1 MELIYPPLFSYDFDN
16 EQQLFPRIWWFLLT
30 ESYCVVRSKNGIFK
44 YYSDKFRA
52 TKCYHLTFVYGKYET
67 VQRKRN
73 KERRG
78 QIESRKGQDKKKV
91 KQKKK

>member
-1 MELIYPPLFSYDFDN
+1 
-16 EQQLFPRIWWFLLT
+16 
-30 ESYCVVRSKNGIFK
+30 VRSRNGIFK
-44 YYSDKFRA
+44 YYSDTFLA
-52 TKCYHLTFVYGKYET
+52 TKCYHRSLTFAYDKYKT

-78 QIESRKGQDKKKV
+78 KIESRKGQDKNKV